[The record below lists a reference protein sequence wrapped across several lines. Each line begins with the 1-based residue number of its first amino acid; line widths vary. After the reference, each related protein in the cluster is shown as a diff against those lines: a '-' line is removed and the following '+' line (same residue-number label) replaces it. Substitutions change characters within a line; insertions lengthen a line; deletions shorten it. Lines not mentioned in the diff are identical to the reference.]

1 MARRI
6 PEGRFDDLVRV
17 ASNVFIAQGYRRTQM
32 ADVAAALG
40 VGKGTLYGYVESKE
54 ALFELCL
61 RHADSRGPVEQPDT
75 LPLPTPEPGALL
87 RTVRGALEREGRLP
101 ELSRALERRRA
112 RDIRVELEAV
122 LRELYDVMER
132 NHRGIKLIDR
142 CADHP
147 EVAPQWQAAGRV
159 AVRDRLV
166 GYLES
171 RVRAGQLRRFPDVQL
186 AARFVIETIATWA
199 VHIKWDAFP
208 QAFDAKAARDSAID
222 FLLRGLLVDGA

>member
-1 MARRI
+1 MARKI

-17 ASNVFIAQGYRRTQM
+17 ASDVFIAQGYRRTQM

-54 ALFELCL
+54 ALFDLCL
-61 RHADSRGPVEQPDT
+61 RHADSRAPVKQPDT
-75 LPLPTPEPGALL
+75 LPLKTPEPGALQ
-87 RTVRGALEREGRLP
+87 RTVRDGLKREGRLP

-112 RDIRVELEAV
+112 RDIRAELAAV
-122 LRELYDVMER
+122 VRELYEVMER
-132 NHRGIKLIDR
+132 NHRGIELIDR
-142 CADHP
+142 CSDHP
-147 EVAPQWQAAGRV
+147 DVAPQWQAAGRV

-208 QAFDAKAARDSAID
+208 QAFDAVAARDCAID
-222 FLLRGLLVDGA
+222 FLLRGLRVDGA